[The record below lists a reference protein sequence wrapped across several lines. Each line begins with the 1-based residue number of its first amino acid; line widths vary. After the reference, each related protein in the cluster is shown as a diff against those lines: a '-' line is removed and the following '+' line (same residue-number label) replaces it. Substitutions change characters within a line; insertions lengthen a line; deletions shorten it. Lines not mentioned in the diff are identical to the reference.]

1 MEQLDQECAGL
12 REENENLG
20 KDNKHQESMVHEL
33 QKKFEE
39 AAKEAD
45 EKAEKE
51 CQALKKIAMETQ
63 HTEKHV
69 EISFSYN
76 MSL

>member
-1 MEQLDQECAGL
+1 
-12 REENENLG
+12 
-20 KDNKHQESMVHEL
+20 MVHEL